1 MFWWFKK
8 KRNEEEHHK
17 KIKELRSLLHDSVSN
32 INGNLQHVGRWIN
45 HFKEKQQ
52 HHAISLKEIE
62 RRITRIERDINKI
75 QELEVSYN
83 IKPKVVAQGTI
94 NLEEDK
100 KYPKTDEWELLT
112 EVQKI
117 LCYRLAA
124 IEKETP
130 KRWISLKYLAQEIYP
145 DKNYE
150 SIRSTI
156 SEYTSNLEELGFIQK
171 RRKGKQTFIIST
183 EKNPCLTKKEKKKIK
198 LQQKI

>member
-1 MFWWFKK
+1 MLWWFKK
-8 KRNEEEHHK
+8 KRNEEDHPK
-17 KIKELRSLLHDSVSN
+17 KIKELHSLLHGSVSN
-32 INGNLQHVGRWIN
+32 INSSLQHVGKWIN
-45 HFKEKQQ
+45 HFKERQR
-52 HHAISLKEIE
+52 HHEVSLKEIE
-62 RRITRIERDINKI
+62 KRIARIEKDINKI
-75 QELEVSYN
+75 QEVEVSYN
-83 IKPKVVAQGTI
+83 VKPKVVAQGTI
-94 NLEEDK
+94 NLAADK

-117 LCYRLAA
+117 LCYKLAA

-130 KRWISLKYLAQEIYP
+130 ERWISLKYLAQEIYP

-183 EKNPCLTKKEKKKIK
+183 EKNPCLNKKEKKKLK
-198 LQQKI
+198 VQQKI

>member
-17 KIKELRSLLHDSVSN
+17 KIKELHSLLHDSVSN

-52 HHAISLKEIE
+52 HHEISLKEIE
-62 RRITRIERDINKI
+62 KRITRIERDINKI